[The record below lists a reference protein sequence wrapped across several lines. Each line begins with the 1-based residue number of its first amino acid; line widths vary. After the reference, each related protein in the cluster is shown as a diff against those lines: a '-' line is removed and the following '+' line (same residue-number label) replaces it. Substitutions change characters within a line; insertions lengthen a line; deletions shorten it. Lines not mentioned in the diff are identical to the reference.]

1 MATTASSS
9 AVRRANPWLRRRVL
23 NWAHQGGAREGPSS
37 TLWAMR
43 RAIETGAH
51 AIELDVHATVD
62 GHVVVCH
69 DPTVDRTTNGHGAIA
84 HLTLEE
90 VQSLDNGYW
99 WVPGE
104 LTAHGLP
111 DDEYPLRGRAPDDRE
126 LRVPT
131 LHEVL
136 EEFPDVFFNFDIKQT
151 APAVTAYEQRV
162 ADVLVAHGRTD
173 DVIVASFLDEATDA
187 FCRIAPDACV
197 SFGMNG
203 TRDFFGAV
211 REGVTPAVT
220 PHVALQVPPT
230 VGDIELVTPEF
241 VAAAHNHGI
250 AVHVWTID
258 EPSEMRRLVEIGVDG
273 VMTDRPS
280 VLAAVLEELGVGF
293 EQSGTTPRASA

>member
-1 MATTASSS
+1 ME
-9 AVRRANPWLRRRVL
+9 RRVL

-43 RAIETGAH
+43 RALAAGAH
-51 AIELDVHATVD
+51 AIELDVHATAD

-69 DPTVDRTTNGHGAIA
+69 DPTVDRTTDGRGAIA
-84 HLTLEE
+84 DLTLEE
-90 VQSLDNGYW
+90 VQALDNAYW

-104 LTAHGLP
+104 VVAPGLP
-111 DDEYPLRGRAPDDRE
+111 DSEYPLRGQAVDDPS
-126 LRVPT
+126 LRIPT
-131 LHEVL
+131 LDSVL
-136 EEFPDVFFNFDIKQT
+136 EEFPGVFFNLDIKQT
-151 APAVTAYEQRV
+151 APAVTAYEQKV
-162 ADVLVAHGRTD
+162 ADVLARHGRTD

-211 REGVTPAVT
+211 REGATPAVT

-241 VAAAHNHGI
+241 VEAAHRHGI

-258 EPSEMRRLVEIGVDG
+258 DAEEMRRLVAMGVDG
-273 VMTDRPS
+273 VMTDQPS
-280 VLAAVLEELGVGF
+280 VLATVLDELGMGYVPSVRDP
-293 EQSGTTPRASA
+293 EPAA